1 MGNLAEV
8 QFRLCVL
15 LLSVL
20 CLAIAPFPKWKA
32 RSRAGVIP
40 NRRAAQ
46 LIDPALWRDEP
57 QTPPLIDLGRFQ
69 GALKN
74 VCGLMPKERNGR
86 YAAWMLESAQRHGED
101 PFLLAAIVHRMTR
114 CDPMNQAVEGLGLAA
129 IQPDMYQENVR
140 GRILRYQVPDGLGW
154 AQREKTLPR
163 PLTAGVLN
171 NPQDNLEWAAAL
183 LSMWREQHG
192 AVDGKFDQ
200 APHRH
205 YVSHFIW
212 GDRVESSRA
221 EDRVFT
227 DRRRLLLHY
236 GLPLPTNTVPFRGVP
251 WGCPLEAGPRVVS
264 SSPGA
269 SREEGLRRHR
279 GVDVESVFGEPVL
292 AMADGMVSFAGVDM
306 PGQGAIALSPASMQD
321 VPRRQMGAGGRF
333 VCIDHAGALPEE
345 AYLRSCY
352 MHLESVS
359 VRAGDAVQRGSV
371 IGSVGRTGMKTSAPH
386 LHLEIKSDRR
396 LYDARDVVPGILLGE
411 PPPEPKRRPRPASV
425 PAPATATIEEPALAP

>member
-1 MGNLAEV
+1 VGNLARV
-8 QFRLCVL
+8 QFRLCL
-15 LLSVL
+15 LLL
-20 CLAIAPFPKWKA
+20 CLCSLAIAPFPKWKA
-32 RSRAGVIP
+32 RSRTGVIP

-57 QTPPLIDLGRFQ
+57 RTPSQIDPGRFQ
-69 GALKN
+69 NALMY
-74 VCGLMPKERNGR
+74 VCGQMPRERNAR

-101 PFLLAAIVHRMTR
+101 PFMLAAIVHRMTR
-114 CDPMNQAVEGLGLAA
+114 CDPATRAAEGLGLAA
-129 IQPDMYQENVR
+129 IQPDMYLDNVR
-140 GRILRYQVPDGLGW
+140 GRILRYEVPDGTGW
-154 AQREKTLPR
+154 AQREKTLPK
-163 PLTAGVLN
+163 PLTAAVLN
-171 NPQDNLEWAAAL
+171 SPQDNLEWAAAL

-192 AVDGKFDQ
+192 EVDNKFEQ

-212 GDRVESSRA
+212 GDEVESSRA

-236 GLPLPTNTVPFRGVP
+236 GIPLPTNTVAFRGVP

-269 SREEGLRRHR
+269 SREEGLRRHH

-292 AMADGMVSFAGVDM
+292 AMADGVVNFAGVDM
-306 PGQGAIALSPASMQD
+306 PGQGAIALAPSSMND

-345 AYLRSCY
+345 TYLRSCY
-352 MHLESVS
+352 MHLESVK
-359 VRAGDAVQRGSV
+359 VRTGDAVQRGAM
-371 IGSVGRTGMKTSAPH
+371 IGTVGRTGMKSSAPH
-386 LHLEIKSDRR
+386 LHLEVKSDRR

-411 PPPEPKRRPRPASV
+411 PPPEPKRRRVRASV
-425 PAPATATIEEPALAP
+425 PAPPAETDPEP

>member
-1 MGNLAEV
+1 LTFDRVVGNLALV
-8 QFRLCVL
+8 RFRLCVVL
-15 LLSVL
+15 LCLS

-32 RSRAGVIP
+32 RSRAGVMP

-57 QTPPLIDLGRFQ
+57 PAPSPVDLGRFQ
-69 GALKN
+69 GALAN
-74 VCGLMPKERNGR
+74 VCGLMPKERNAR
-86 YAAWMLESAQRHGED
+86 YAAWILESAQRHGED
-101 PFLLAAIVHRMTR
+101 PFLLAAVVHRMTR
-114 CDPMNQAVEGLGLAA
+114 CDPLTKAVEGLGLAA
-129 IQPDMYQENVR
+129 IQPEMYQDNVF
-140 GRILRYQVPDGLGW
+140 GRVLRYQVPDGAGW

-163 PLTAGVLN
+163 PLTPGVLG

-192 AVDGKFDQ
+192 TVDSKFEQ

-212 GDRVESSRA
+212 GDHVESSRA

-227 DRRRLLLHY
+227 DRRRLLMHY
-236 GLPLPTNTVPFRGVP
+236 GIPLPTNAVAFRGVP

-264 SSPGA
+264 STPGA

-279 GVDVESVFGEPVL
+279 GVDVESVMGEPVL
-292 AMADGMVSFAGVDM
+292 AMADGVVTFAGVDM
-306 PGQGAIALSPASMQD
+306 PGQGAIALTPSQFKD
-321 VPRRQMGAGGRF
+321 VPRRGMGAGGRF

-345 AYLRSCY
+345 TFLRSCY
-352 MHLESVS
+352 MHLEDVR
-359 VRAGDAVQRGSV
+359 VRAGDTLQRGSV
-371 IGSVGRTGMKTSAPH
+371 IGSVGRTGMKSSAPH

-411 PPPEPKRRPRPASV
+411 PPPEPRRKTRSASA
-425 PAPATATIEEPALAP
+425 PAPTE

>member
-8 QFRLCVL
+8 RFRLWVVL
-15 LLSVL
+15 VCLL

-69 GALKN
+69 GALMN
-74 VCGLMPKERNGR
+74 VCGLMPKERNAR

-101 PFLLAAIVHRMTR
+101 PFLLAAVVHRMTR
-114 CDPMNQAVEGLGLAA
+114 CDPLTKAVEGLGLAA
-129 IQPDMYQENVR
+129 IQPEMYQENVR
-140 GRILRYQVPDGLGW
+140 GRVLRYQVPDGTGW
-154 AQREKTLPR
+154 AQREKTLPHA
-163 PLTAGVLN
+163 LTAAVLG

-192 AVDGKFDQ
+192 AVDGKFEQ

-292 AMADGMVSFAGVDM
+292 AMADGVVNFAGVDM
-306 PGQGAIALSPASMQD
+306 PGHGAIALTPSSMGE

-352 MHLESVS
+352 MHLESVH
-359 VRAGDAVQRGSV
+359 VRTGDSVQRGTV
-371 IGSVGRTGMKTSAPH
+371 IGTVGRTGMKSSAPH
-386 LHLEIKSDRR
+386 LHLEVKSDRR
-396 LYDARDVVPGILLGE
+396 LYDARDVVPSILLGE
-411 PPPEPKRRPRPASV
+411 PPPEPKRRRPRASA
-425 PAPATATIEEPALAP
+425 PAPIAASDPTP